1 MAENNGAD
9 VWRTDTAEACLVVR
23 VNGREENVGK
33 SGIADLKAFIGEK
46 AARAGISKF
55 RVKIDGERVDPDD
68 IENYA
73 VADIAKVEIDTYDQ
87 VRVF

>member
-1 MAENNGAD
+1 MVENNGD
-9 VWRTDTAEACLVVR
+9 VWRADPAEACLVVR
-23 VNGREENVGK
+23 VNGREESVGK
-33 SGIADLKAFIGEK
+33 SSIADLKAFIGEK
-46 AARAGISKF
+46 AARNGISKF

-68 IENYA
+68 IENYM

>member
-1 MAENNGAD
+1 MTTDNGAD
-9 VWRTDTAEACLVVR
+9 VWRADPAEACLVVR
-23 VNGREENVGK
+23 INGREEKIGK
-33 SGIADLKAFIGEK
+33 SGVANLKAFIGEK

-68 IENYA
+68 IENYT

>member
-1 MAENNGAD
+1 MAENNGD
-9 VWRTDTAEACLVVR
+9 VWRTDIEEACLTVR
-23 VNGREENVGK
+23 VNGREEKVGK
-33 SGIADLKAFIGEK
+33 STIADMKAFIGEK

-73 VADIAKVEIDTYDQ
+73 VADISKIEVDTYDQ